1 MINET
6 DIQIPE
12 WLCSCIDWERDD
24 LKDATFARA
33 WQDGDADAACL
44 GFVRHLRSREK
55 PLMGYTVDYVEQLR
69 ASASLAFRKTA
80 EAGVAELLGKS
91 FQTGD
96 HPDGRGTLLGARPE
110 ILQIGATRDDFEQ
123 YARLVAEGRNMWQ
136 QSKIHTIVN
145 ILRFL
150 QFVWPLEECTD
161 ECLVP
166 LFAFLTTAMRREW
179 ESTRKWG
186 EVMLGSN
193 GHNWWACQHGGI
205 WKAGLLFPEFK
216 EFEKFQAFHPTWFE
230 REMSL
235 LFYADGFTRE
245 CSVSYHL
252 GTVDLILESVR
263 LAHLNGLSFSQ
274 GFYEKLRLAAE
285 VEWKLVQPNGTFPD
299 FGDCHA
305 GENYVAGRLRSNAA
319 LHQMPEAKHLAGILQ
334 SNKESQFNEM
344 MIQSLHYPSVGENL
358 RPSYD
363 TLVARPPSFL
373 DTALADSGYY
383 AMRTDWSASADYAA
397 IEASARGA
405 VVSSHGQSAI
415 FDLRICSR
423 GRAILTGNG
432 KGPDVSDMT
441 NMDRIWRISNAAH
454 STATVDG
461 EDHVP
466 IRSIYRF
473 DRVVV
478 PTVEEWR
485 SEEKYAYFSG
495 SHESYERLEKKVPG
509 SRRKLFYLRG
519 DYWILIDRFTA
530 ASEDDPHEY
539 QQHFQVGVPVKL
551 SEDGRAVT
559 EGIGGNLLFLP
570 VKGACGDPSLALCPQ
585 PLEGYPSPDQLC
597 YTNQTQGS
605 FLFVTLLVPFLD
617 ADIPDVEAE
626 LVEVF
631 ADDRALSSW
640 EATGLKIV
648 INGRQDVYVDL
659 HMHWNLP
666 WECEGFAGVERL
678 FHSFLL
684 PETSHETS

>member
-1 MINET
+1 MNDEPEIP
-6 DIQIPE
+6 IPE
-12 WLCSCIDWERDD
+12 WLCSCIDWERAE
-24 LKDATFARA
+24 LKDTPFDRA
-33 WQDGDADAACL
+33 WQVGDADAAAL
-44 GFVRHLRSREK
+44 GFIRHLRSRGK
-55 PLMGYTVDYVEQLR
+55 PLMGYSREYVEQLR
-69 ASASLAFRKTA
+69 TSASAEFRKA
-80 EAGVAELLGKS
+80 AVAAVAELLGKS

-123 YARLVAEGRNMWQ
+123 YSLLVAEGREMWQ
-136 QSKIHTIVN
+136 QSRIHTIVN

-150 QFVWPLEECTD
+150 QFVWPLD
-161 ECLVP
+161 ECPDEFLIP
-166 LFAFLTTAMRREW
+166 LFAFLTAAMDREW

-205 WKAGLLFPEFK
+205 WKAGLLFPEFRG
-216 EFEKFQAFHPTWFE
+216 FEKFQAFHPTWFE

-235 LFYADGFTRE
+235 LFHADGFTRE
-245 CSVSYHL
+245 CSVSYHT
-252 GTVDLILESVR
+252 GTVDLFLESVR
-263 LAHLNGLSFSQ
+263 LAHVNGLSFSSS
-274 GFYEKLRLAAE
+274 FYEKLRLAAE

-305 GENYVAGRLRSNAA
+305 SENYVSDRLRSNAA
-319 LHQMPEAKHLAGILQ
+319 IHEMPEAKYLAGILQ
-334 SNKESQFNEM
+334 PNEESSFDEM
-344 MIQSLHYPSVGENL
+344 MVEALHYPSVGENL
-358 RPSYD
+358 RPSYAALD
-363 TLVARPPSFL
+363 ARAPSFL

-383 AMRTDWSASADYAA
+383 AMRQDWTPTADYAA
-397 IEASARGA
+397 IEASTRGA
-405 VVSSHGQSAI
+405 VVSSHGQSAV
-415 FDLRICSR
+415 FGLRLCSR
-423 GRAILTGNG
+423 GRGILIGNG

-473 DRVVV
+473 DRVVT

-485 SEEKYAYFSG
+485 SEANYAYFSG

-519 DYWILIDRFTA
+519 DYWILVDRFTA
-530 ASEDDPHEY
+530 ASEDDPHRY
-539 QQHFQVGVPVKL
+539 QQHFQVGVPAKL
-551 SEDGRAVT
+551 TGEGGAVT
-559 EGIGGNLLFLP
+559 EGDGGNLLFLP
-570 VKGACGDPSLALCPQ
+570 VEGACGEANLEPCPQ

-597 YTNQTQGS
+597 FTNHAQGS

-617 ADIPDVEAE
+617 ADIPDVRAS
-626 LVEVF
+626 LVDVL

-640 EATGLKIV
+640 EATGLKID
-648 INGRQDVYVDL
+648 INGRQDVYVDQ

-666 WECEGFAGVERL
+666 WECQGFTGVERL
-678 FHSFLL
+678 FHSFL
-684 PETSHETS
+684 